1 MHLTILMFF
10 NRCDSF
16 HPADCY
22 ARTTENSHARSS
34 RFVDQMKIEYLSEG
48 SLDCPLIR
56 IFDFS
61 TEEAKA
67 LIGVVRNLGNAPNGT
82 VAVHELPQVES
93 VRNITLVFKT
103 GEHNHGC
110 NGAPPDFE
118 CELTQTGWSNV
129 EGLLEPFA
137 ASPSSGR
144 YQWLDES
151 GDVALLI
158 SPQGG
163 W

>member
-1 MHLTILMFF
+1 
-10 NRCDSF
+10 
-16 HPADCY
+16 
-22 ARTTENSHARSS
+22 
-34 RFVDQMKIEYLSEG
+34 MKIEYLAEG
-48 SLDCPLIR
+48 SLDWPLIR

-61 TEEAKA
+61 TEEVRT
-67 LIGVVRNLGNAPNGT
+67 LIDVVRHLGSSPNGT

-93 VRNITLVFKT
+93 VRNISLVFKI
-103 GEHNHGC
+103 GEHYRGC

-118 CELTQTGWSNV
+118 CELTQIGWSNV

-137 ASPSSGR
+137 ASPSSGC

-158 SPQGG
+158 SPLGG